1 MKIVTAAGAEKVLAI
16 IGAIVYNESDHIGHN
31 KEGIRMKKLL
41 AMMLALMMCLSLLP
55 AGAEYGVIGGADGP
69 TSVIV
74 STVGNDLILFPGD
87 LTMAAQEAGRK
98 IDAELKVAEVTG
110 IATGDDMLD
119 AALTDL
125 LQSIAIRISQQEDE
139 FDLAL
144 VLGQT
149 DVLTF
154 GMATAEE
161 EAFVRSNLLGST
173 IAVRSEE
180 LEPLLDRL
188 LDMMFQMEM
197 LTEDEVNMF
206 KEAIAA
212 LSDMIVTMAE
222 SGSFDT
228 SMTMEDFLTLD
239 YSAVIDL
246 LPTLTQ
252 KLEMI
257 ENPTAPKNCDPAA
270 MGGKISL
277 TNEDLVQL
285 MKAYLQVLR
294 DNPKL
299 MNFLASQL
307 GYYTE
312 AQLDVLWD
320 TMKDSGMYATE
331 EDFRKENKSFES
343 ILNEEEAALDGKK
356 LLDGTYDIRI
366 CADKDG
372 QVVYMTL
379 TMPIFTE
386 IGKLYAADT
395 EIALDQAEETTA
407 AVDADASAQE
417 LEGTTTVVTLEYYR
431 QTVAEGVSHVI
442 NLTADEETITIDTLA
457 KDNTAHIVISTVDE
471 EPIIIDVTLAD
482 GTLTATL
489 TMKPDDENELSCT
502 FEGMYVCTA
511 EAYKLSLKLTGTNVY
526 TPEEAETPSVNG
538 LTLPGFESHKPQ
550 RRTDVLEIAYVA
562 DYTRNGVDFEG
573 TTDTTI
579 GYNDIRV
586 VIKGSSRSSEAAAS
600 IAAEDAIHPAAL
612 DDAAFAN
619 WFVTL
624 MNNLNSWTGTLLT
637 ALPESMMTYIYYM
650 MGMMG
655 M

>member
-1 MKIVTAAGAEKVLAI
+1 MKIAATAGAEKVLAI
-16 IGAIVYNESDHIGHN
+16 IGAIVYNENDHIGHN
-31 KEGIRMKKLL
+31 KGGIRMKKLL

-55 AGAEYGVIGGADGP
+55 AGAEYGVIGGSDGP
-69 TSVIV
+69 KSVIV
-74 STVGNDLILFPGD
+74 STVGNDLILFPDD
-87 LTMAAQEAGRK
+87 LTVAAQEAGRK
-98 IDAELKVAEVTG
+98 IDAELKVAEVAG

-125 LQSIAIRISQQEDE
+125 LQSIAIRTSQQEDE

-144 VLGQT
+144 ALGQT

-257 ENPTAPKNCDPAA
+257 ENPTVPKNCDPAA

-277 TNEDLVQL
+277 TNEDMVQL

-320 TMKDSGMYATE
+320 TVKDSGMYATE

-356 LLDGTYDIRI
+356 LLDGTYDILI

-395 EIALDQAEETTA
+395 EIAPDQAEETTA
-407 AVDADASAQE
+407 AADASAQE

-482 GTLTATL
+482 GILTATL
-489 TMKPDDENELSCT
+489 TMKPDDENELSCN
-502 FEGMYVCTA
+502 FEGMYVCTE

-550 RRTDVLEIAYVA
+550 PRTDVLEIAYVA

-579 GYNDIRV
+579 AYNDIRI

-624 MNNLNSWTGTLLT
+624 MNTLNSWTGTLLT

>member
-1 MKIVTAAGAEKVLAI
+1 MKIVSAAGAEKVLAI
-16 IGAIVYNESDHIGHN
+16 IGAIVYNESDQIGHN
-31 KEGIRMKKLL
+31 KGGIRMKKLL
-41 AMMLALMMCLSLLP
+41 SMVLALMMCLSLLP

-69 TSVIV
+69 TSVII
-74 STVGNDLILFPGD
+74 STVGNDLILLPGD
-87 LTMAAQEAGRK
+87 LTVAAQEAGRK

-125 LQSIAIRISQQEDE
+125 LQSIAIRTSQQEDE
-139 FDLAL
+139 FDFALA
-144 VLGQT
+144 LGQT

-154 GMATAEE
+154 GMATAEA
-161 EAFVRSNLLGST
+161 EAFVRSNLLGNT

-197 LTEDEVNMF
+197 LTEDDVNMF

-212 LSDMIVTMAE
+212 LSDMISTMAE

-228 SMTMEDFLTLD
+228 SMTMDDFLTLD

-257 ENPTAPKNCDPAA
+257 ENPTAPKNCDHAA

-277 TNEDLVQL
+277 TNEDMVQL

-320 TMKDSGMYATE
+320 TVKDSGMYATE

-343 ILNEEEAALDGKK
+343 ILNEEEAALAGKK
-356 LLDGTYDIRI
+356 LLDGTYDILI

-395 EIALDQAEETTA
+395 EIAPDQAEETTA
-407 AVDADASAQE
+407 AADASAQE
-417 LEGTTTVVTLEYYR
+417 PEGTTTVVALEYYR

-471 EPIIIDVTLAD
+471 EPVIIDATLTD

-502 FEGMYVCTA
+502 FEGMYVCTE

-550 RRTDVLEIAYVA
+550 PRTDMVEIAYVA

-579 GYNDIRV
+579 AYNDIRV

-600 IAAEDAIHPAAL
+600 IAAEDAIRPAAL

-624 MNNLNSWTGTLLT
+624 MNTLNSWTGTLLT

>member
-1 MKIVTAAGAEKVLAI
+1 
-16 IGAIVYNESDHIGHN
+16 
-31 KEGIRMKKLL
+31 MKKLL

-55 AGAEYGVIGGADGP
+55 AGAEYGVIGGSDGP
-69 TSVIV
+69 KSVIV
-74 STVGNDLILFPGD
+74 STVGNDLILFPDD
-87 LTMAAQEAGRK
+87 LTVAAQEAGRK
-98 IDAELKVAEVTG
+98 IDAELKVAEVAG

-125 LQSIAIRISQQEDE
+125 LQSIAIRTSQQEDE

-144 VLGQT
+144 ALGQT

-257 ENPTAPKNCDPAA
+257 ENPTVPKNCDPAA

-277 TNEDLVQL
+277 TNEDMVQL

-320 TMKDSGMYATE
+320 TVKDSGMYATE

-356 LLDGTYDIRI
+356 LLDGTYDILI

-395 EIALDQAEETTA
+395 EIAPDQAEETTA
-407 AVDADASAQE
+407 AADASAQE

-482 GTLTATL
+482 GILTATL

-502 FEGMYVCTA
+502 FEGMYVCTE

-550 RRTDVLEIAYVA
+550 PRTDVLEIAYVA

-579 GYNDIRV
+579 AYNDIRI

-624 MNNLNSWTGTLLT
+624 MNTLNSWTGTLLT

>member
-31 KEGIRMKKLL
+31 KGGIRMKKLL

-69 TSVIV
+69 TSVII
-74 STVGNDLILFPGD
+74 STVGNDRILFPGD

-125 LQSIAIRISQQEDE
+125 LQSIAIRTSQQEDE

-320 TMKDSGMYATE
+320 TMKDSACMPP
-331 EDFRKENKSFES
+331 R
-343 ILNEEEAALDGKK
+343 
-356 LLDGTYDIRI
+356 RI
-366 CADKDG
+366 
-372 QVVYMTL
+372 
-379 TMPIFTE
+379 
-386 IGKLYAADT
+386 
-395 EIALDQAEETTA
+395 
-407 AVDADASAQE
+407 SA
-417 LEGTTTVVTLEYYR
+417 
-431 QTVAEGVSHVI
+431 
-442 NLTADEETITIDTLA
+442 
-457 KDNTAHIVISTVDE
+457 
-471 EPIIIDVTLAD
+471 
-482 GTLTATL
+482 
-489 TMKPDDENELSCT
+489 
-502 FEGMYVCTA
+502 
-511 EAYKLSLKLTGTNVY
+511 
-526 TPEEAETPSVNG
+526 
-538 LTLPGFESHKPQ
+538 
-550 RRTDVLEIAYVA
+550 RRTSPS
-562 DYTRNGVDFEG
+562 NP
-573 TTDTTI
+573 
-579 GYNDIRV
+579 
-586 VIKGSSRSSEAAAS
+586 S
-600 IAAEDAIHPAAL
+600 
-612 DDAAFAN
+612 
-619 WFVTL
+619 
-624 MNNLNSWTGTLLT
+624 
-637 ALPESMMTYIYYM
+637 
-650 MGMMG
+650 
-655 M
+655 